1 MCPDQTFRC
10 CGDGAG
16 PGWLPAVPAGAERG
30 CHTRFLG
37 RRHPT
42 GRGAVP
48 ARRLAGCGPTGGRP
62 GGPGRG
68 AAVRG
73 SPEALPGGPSP
84 LPCEATATAGAAAP
98 PLLAALPG
106 TVTLAATRFSWLSHK
121 TETGCAAPS
130 RFCTGR
136 DLCRPWGPQ
145 LSAVAR
151 GPLAAPRG
159 VFPRTRRGRRCR
171 PGRPGPRKARPPA
184 ARGPQARC
192 TGAERISHARPMPL
206 AGGMRGVFLPGDLS
220 GPPLCPSRRLTE
232 KTGQSSRAESVASVP
247 GRGGCVIPRS
257 LGPRPPRAPSRAR
270 LPRPQ
275 SHPQAPPAL
284 ARPGLTWSPRAALGH
299 VPRGLSKS
307 AW

>member
-73 SPEALPGGPSP
+73 TPEALPGGPSP
-84 LPCEATATAGAAAP
+84 LPCEATATASAAPP
-98 PLLAALPG
+98 PLLAARPG
-106 TVTLAATRFSWLSHK
+106 AVTLAATRFSWLSHK

-130 RFCTGR
+130 GFCTGR

-159 VFPRTRRGRRCR
+159 VFPGPAVGGAAAQDAQALGKPAR
-171 PGRPGPRKARPPA
+171 PPPA
-184 ARGPQARC
+184 ARRRGEQAQS
-192 TGAERISHARPMPL
+192 G
-206 AGGMRGVFLPGDLS
+206 FL
-220 GPPLCPSRRLTE
+220 
-232 KTGQSSRAESVASVP
+232 
-247 GRGGCVIPRS
+247 
-257 LGPRPPRAPSRAR
+257 
-270 LPRPQ
+270 
-275 SHPQAPPAL
+275 
-284 ARPGLTWSPRAALGH
+284 ALGRC
-299 VPRGLSKS
+299 PCWRDARRFSS
-307 AW
+307 W